1 MASTSKRHLSFW
13 ACGLAL
19 LLSACDVPGEK
30 RAASKAAATTAA
42 TPKTEETTNKTTGL
56 RQLNVF
62 VDISGGMQGF
72 VRANRPGDPGSEF
85 QRTVT
90 ALLSDVQGRTTQGTT
105 AGYYFVKE
113 NPVVQPTS
121 YAELSQTISR
131 GIENPAAGTEMPDM
145 LREVLKLQTQKPGTV
160 SIIVSDFIYGPKDP
174 TQTWRVR
181 TDVKD
186 ALSTANPAEL
196 AVSVFANTSEFRGN
210 FYPGNRTKRQTLTG
224 TKLPYYVWVLG
235 PAPLVAQVNQ
245 QLMGRLDQQP
255 QVHFNAKYEAP
266 TYGVVTGYQG
276 KGEWYAEP
284 GPQGGKATGVSFTS
298 LSAKEPAQFVV
309 GFDLKHLPLAAQ
321 KSFSVS
327 QLRLEPGNTDAKLVK
342 TWAAAGGPPVPAAGR
357 AYTHFTQISVSKLPS
372 TASRQ
377 KPQTLRLALAPT
389 APTWAST
396 YSTSNDSNIAGQGPK
411 TFLLTE
417 VLAGV
422 AESFGGQSA
431 TGPVLFDVP
440 VALRRD

>member
-1 MASTSKRHLSFW
+1 MALTSKRHLSFW

-30 RAASKAAATTAA
+30 RAASKVATAA
-42 TPKTEETTNKTTGL
+42 SPKTEEATTKTTGL

-72 VRANRPGDPGSEF
+72 VRANQPGDPGSEF

-145 LREVLKLQTQKPGTV
+145 LREVLKLQKPGTV

-210 FYPGNRTKRQTLTG
+210 FYPGNRTKRQTLAG

-276 KGEWYAEP
+276 KGEWYTEP

-309 GFDLKHLPLAAQ
+309 GFDLKNLPLAAR

-389 APTWAST
+389 APIWAT
-396 YSTSNDSNIAGQGPK
+396 IYSTSNDSNIASQGPK

>member
-1 MASTSKRHLSFW
+1 MASISKRNASIW
-13 ACGLAL
+13 ACGLAFL
-19 LLSACDVPGEK
+19 LGSCDAPGEK
-30 RAASKAAATTAA
+30 RAANKATTTA
-42 TPKTEETTNKTTGL
+42 KTEEATSKTTGL

-72 VRANRPGDPGSEF
+72 VRANRPGELGSEF

-113 NPVVQPTS
+113 APVLQPTS
-121 YAELSQTISR
+121 YTELSQTISR

-186 ALSTANPAEL
+186 ALTTANPAEL

-210 FYPGNRTKRQTLTG
+210 FYPGNRTKRQTLAG

-245 QLMGRLDQQP
+245 QLMGRLNQQP
-255 QVHFNAKYEAP
+255 QVHFNAKYATP
-266 TYGVVTGYQG
+266 TYGVVTGYQA

-284 GPQGGKATGVSFTS
+284 GPQGGKASGVAFTS
-298 LSAKEPAQFVV
+298 LSGKEPAQFVV
-309 GFDLKHLPLAAQ
+309 GFDLKHLPLATQ
-321 KSFSVS
+321 KSFSGS
-327 QLRLEPGNTDAKLVK
+327 QLQLEPGNTDAKLVK
-342 TWAAAGGPPVPAAGR
+342 TWAATGGPPAPAAGR

-377 KPQTLRLALAPT
+377 KPQTLRLALPPT
-389 APTWAST
+389 APTWAAT
-396 YSTSNDSNIAGQGPK
+396 YSTSNDSNIASQGPK

-431 TGPVLFDVP
+431 TGPTVFDVP